1 MSKAK
6 WWAAAALALAAG
18 QSLGTVVI
26 IGNMPPSNDGTQS
39 ATLNDLRI
47 KAIQFTMPAGPG
59 YFLHEV
65 TLRLRGYDPAETPI
79 VQIRNDTGTGN
90 PGSGIVATLTLPAG
104 QGAAIANYT
113 GTPTATTILAGGG
126 VYWLYVGGPAGQA
139 FDWMASSP
147 GITPTGVATYGLN
160 RFTTNGGSSWTA
172 STIINTFQIVG
183 KEVPAP
189 GALALLGVGGLLASR
204 RRR

>member
-1 MSKAK
+1 MSKLMI
-6 WWAAAALALAAG
+6 AAASLSMLAG
-18 QSLGTVVI
+18 QALGTVVI
-26 IGNMPPSNDGTQS
+26 LGNMPPANDGTQS

-59 YFLHEV
+59 YFLHQV
-65 TLRLRGYDPAETPI
+65 VLRLRGYDPAETPL
-79 VQIRNDTGTGN
+79 VQIRDDAGTGS
-90 PGSGIVATLTLPAG
+90 PGAGVVTTLLMPTGLG
-104 QGAAIANYT
+104 SVIANYT
-113 GTPTATTILAGGG
+113 ATPPGTVILAGGAT
-126 VYWLYVGGPAGQA
+126 YWLYVGGPAGQA

-147 GITPTGVATYGLN
+147 GIVPTGVATYGLN

-189 GALALLGVGGLLASR
+189 GALALLGLGGLMAAR